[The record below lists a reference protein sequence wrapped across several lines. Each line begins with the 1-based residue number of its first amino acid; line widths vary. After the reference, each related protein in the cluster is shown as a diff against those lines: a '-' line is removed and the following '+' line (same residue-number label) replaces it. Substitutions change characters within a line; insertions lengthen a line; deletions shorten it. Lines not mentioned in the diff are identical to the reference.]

1 MENCGVVL
9 PHAIQ
14 KQRRNA
20 GYNITKM
27 ILCFKY
33 TAISKEKLPGARN
46 EWEILSRL
54 IKMNRTYS
62 SQQE

>member
-27 ILCFKY
+27 IICLKY
-33 TAISKEKLPGARN
+33 TAISKEKLPDARN